1 MKLKMNILFILLFT
15 FSGILIPKT
24 SELNMPEDYK
34 RTEMNYSQQKKKL
47 VNSENK
53 MDKEVKS
60 KKSISITIDCSL

>member
-24 SELNMPEDYK
+24 SELEMPEDYK
-34 RTEMNYSQQKKKL
+34 RTEINYFQKEQKL

-53 MDKEVKS
+53 MNKEVKS
-60 KKSISITIDCSL
+60 KKSISIIIDCSL